1 MKNNIVKD
9 GLGGYTASELALLD
23 WDTIYNIWNH
33 IETGEV
39 DFLYHMVIH
48 RDCPIGF
55 FLQYWFMYNSCIST
69 NRIKI
74 LSSTRIIS
82 TSDILK
88 KILRINDYTD
98 DEIKSTYKKLINDK
112 QSSWNAIFRKNNYIS
127 NIVKF
132 EVSNELEYLDNEI
145 KEIFIF

>member
-1 MKNNIVKD
+1 
-9 GLGGYTASELALLD
+9 
-23 WDTIYNIWNH
+23 
-33 IETGEV
+33 
-39 DFLYHMVIH
+39 
-48 RDCPIGF
+48 
-55 FLQYWFMYNSCIST
+55 MYNSCIST

-132 EVSNELEYLDNEI
+132 EASNELEYLNNEI